1 MKSKLVEAIAW
12 LSLAVTLLGVPW
24 VLWDWRDANLAAKY
38 PEGTKVFTLT
48 AIAKDGIWTLED
60 VNAQNYW
67 RKDFERVPEIAL
79 QKGDHVVVRLKSVDV
94 LHSFA
99 IPLLRIGPIDVP
111 AGHVKEIEFDAD
123 RSGNLAFLCW
133 QVCSSDHEKLKGRFV
148 VEGDEDEE
156 SAEGEE
162 GDESPW

>member
-1 MKSKLVEAIAW
+1 MKSKLVEAIA
-12 LSLAVTLLGVPW
+12 AVSVLMILLGVPW
-24 VLWDWRDANLAAKY
+24 ALWAWRANNLVAQY

-48 AIAKDGIWTLED
+48 AVAEDGIWTLED
-60 VNAQNYW
+60 VNAHNYW
-67 RKDFERVPEIAL
+67 RKDFEPVPEIAL
-79 QKGDHVVVRLKSVDV
+79 EVGDHVVVRLKSVDV

-133 QVCSSDHEKLKGRFV
+133 QVCSPDHGTLKGRFV
-148 VEGDEDEE
+148 VKGHEEEERDER
-156 SAEGEE
+156 EE